1 MLRKIILKQ
10 KNMIK
15 ILNVFVTLVL
25 AIFCSGCSNIFAV
38 CTLVNSAKEFIEIG
52 DIKSAISR
60 LESAYELDKCNYE
73 VQYLLI
79 DSYLR
84 EKRCEDAIPYAIS
97 ILKLEKSEAAT
108 YRIVGE
114 TYMCTANDI
123 YKDEIYPL
131 QKDNSEID
139 KRVQNKYIYNLTK
152 ANESLNQYYNL
163 SPHTEEASEI
173 VETIQKNNEK
183 LDNFK
188 RVTRW

>member
-10 KNMIK
+10 KNMK
-15 ILNVFVTLVL
+15 KVLNVFVALVL

-38 CTLVNSAKEFIEIG
+38 HTLVNSAKEFIEIG

-60 LESAYELDKCNYE
+60 LESAYELDKSNYE

-84 EKRCEDAIPYAIS
+84 EKRCGDAIPYAIS

-114 TYMCTANDI
+114 TYMCAANDI
-123 YKDEIYPL
+123 YEDEIYPL

-152 ANESLNQYYNL
+152 ANETLNQYYNL

-188 RVTRW
+188 RATR